1 MEIKSLPKIKIE
13 APEFRCD
20 KFVINKKLENH
31 PCLCHFNRSNFCIVN
46 GRPGS
51 GKSSIISHL
60 LTARKPKIYR
70 KAAHKIHMFIPEHSL
85 RSMEDEE
92 YTEGVSHMYHELN
105 EGTLAEC
112 MTQIEADALEDL
124 KSIVVIDDFAA
135 ALKNHAVEEVLKRM
149 VYNRR
154 HLGIIGVI
162 LVSQIYNLI
171 PLSIRKAASILFTF
185 KPINRKESDSIM
197 GEIVGMNNDQF
208 NEVLNYVFSPTASRH
223 DFLVLIPETGQ
234 LFRRFDEELV
244 LRSPM
249 QDVRRRAVGRDARA
263 SAGHS
268 EEPQERGD
276 DA

>member
-1 MEIKSLPKIKIE
+1 MEIRSLPKIKIE

-20 KFVINKKLENH
+20 KFTVNPKLDSHECLKNFNK
-31 PCLCHFNRSNFCIVN
+31 SNFVVVN

-92 YTEGVSHMYHELN
+92 YTEGISHMYHELN
-105 EGTLAEC
+105 EQTLSEC
-112 MTQIEADALEDL
+112 LAQIEADALEDL
-124 KSIVVIDDFAA
+124 KTIVVIDDFAA
-135 ALKNHAVEEVLKRM
+135 ALKNHVVEETLKRL

-154 HLGIIGVI
+154 HLGIIGII
-162 LVSQIYNLI
+162 LVAQIYNLI
-171 PLSIRKAASILFTF
+171 PLSIRKAASILITF
-185 KPINRKESDSIM
+185 KPINKKESESLM
-197 GEIVGMNNDQF
+197 SEIVGMNNDQF
-208 NEVLNYVFSPTASRH
+208 NEVLNYIFSPTSSRH
-223 DFLVLIPETGQ
+223 DFLVMIPETGQ

-249 QDVRRRAVGRDARA
+249 QDVRRRAVARDAQA
-263 SAGHS
+263 SAGRS
-268 EEPQERGD
+268 GEPQETED

>member
-20 KFVINKKLENH
+20 KFTINPKLDSH
-31 PCLCHFNRSNFCIVN
+31 DCLRHFNRSNFVIVN

-85 RSMEDEE
+85 RSMENEE
-92 YTEGVSHMYHELN
+92 YSEGVSHMYHELN
-105 EGTLAEC
+105 EETLAEC
-112 MTQIEADALEDL
+112 VTQIEQDALEDL
-124 KSIVVIDDFAA
+124 KTIVVIDDFAA
-135 ALKNHAVEEVLKRM
+135 ALKNHAVEETLKRL

-154 HLGIIGVI
+154 HLGIIGII
-162 LVSQIYNLI
+162 LVAQIYNLI

-185 KPINRKESDSIM
+185 KPINKKESDSLM
-197 GEIVGMNNDQF
+197 SEIVGMNNDQF
-208 NEVLNYVFSPTASRH
+208 NEVLNYVFSPTSSRH

-244 LRSPM
+244 LHSPM
-249 QDVRRRAVGRDARA
+249 QDVQRRARQRDARA
-263 SAGHS
+263 SAGRSS
-268 EEPQERGD
+268 EPRETED